1 MWFNKITLRSI
12 SEIKTNSYE
21 SSKKE
26 TFDLVEL
33 DQEAYWSWMVLLK
46 DVSVYFEGIYKW
58 VS

>member
-1 MWFNKITLRSI
+1 MLRSI
-12 SEIKTNSYE
+12 SEIKINSYE

-26 TFDLVEL
+26 TFYLVEL